1 MTLKSI
7 LVSDDTVTTQAVAV
21 ADDNSRESTRDN
33 QTNIDFKMVTFSL
46 SGKDYSIDIMNVKE
60 IAKAGNFTY
69 VPNTLPFVIGVY
81 NLRGEIIPILDMRLF
96 FNIQVS
102 AQRSAS
108 SLENL
113 LILHVADQTFGIVV
127 DKIDKVVGVQKSHI
141 QPPHPLFGDINVKY
155 ILGVVENDKRL
166 YILLDIERIFS
177 KETLELS
184 TLREE
189 ISVVSTGTATTK
201 ISTVAT
207 EPKMVAEPV
216 PEQTSNTPE
225 QPTKPA
231 EPAKKVVDTREQDY
245 KFIAE
250 GLHTLKNFVVSK
262 VNEEWVKSRFDDW
275 AASHEGG
282 KNQLQNEK
290 DAAEYLKPFWSKF
303 SDKWWSSEYADAI
316 RAALPD
322 NAARQIVVWNPG
334 CGSGIETYCLACVL
348 LKRYPAAKIKVYA
361 QDIDLLSV
369 SNASMLTVPES
380 EAGGWLAPFLS
391 KNASGNA
398 VFSKQ
403 VKDSVMFEYHDC
415 RHTNAL
421 PMSDI
426 IFARD
431 LISLFVEEAQRSI
444 ITDFEEKIK
453 GNGVLIIGDNE
464 RIPDSFDF
472 IEHTVGMITTYKKQ

>member
-1 MTLKSI
+1 M
-7 LVSDDTVTTQAVAV
+7 
-21 ADDNSRESTRDN
+21 
-33 QTNIDFKMVTFSL
+33 
-46 SGKDYSIDIMNVKE
+46 
-60 IAKAGNFTY
+60 
-69 VPNTLPFVIGVY
+69 
-81 NLRGEIIPILDMRLF
+81 
-96 FNIQVS
+96 
-102 AQRSAS
+102 
-108 SLENL
+108 
-113 LILHVADQTFGIVV
+113 
-127 DKIDKVVGVQKSHI
+127 
-141 QPPHPLFGDINVKY
+141 
-155 ILGVVENDKRL
+155 
-166 YILLDIERIFS
+166 
-177 KETLELS
+177 
-184 TLREE
+184 
-189 ISVVSTGTATTK
+189 
-201 ISTVAT
+201 
-207 EPKMVAEPV
+207 
-216 PEQTSNTPE
+216 
-225 QPTKPA
+225 
-231 EPAKKVVDTREQDY
+231 
-245 KFIAE
+245 
-250 GLHTLKNFVVSK
+250 
-262 VNEEWVKSRFDDW
+262 
-275 AASHEGG
+275 
-282 KNQLQNEK
+282 
-290 DAAEYLKPFWSKF
+290 KPFWSKF